1 MSYSSAKTENRGSF
15 VLTQLMG
22 RYRAAVKIEGP
33 EKAYVTT
40 RKEFHAFLDTYSG
53 QACGRFGRL
62 AFAHIC
68 YRAGKL
74 DAAASLYAQAMKD
87 FPNSR
92 MIKDMAACGLGY
104 CYEEKGEYKKAV
116 GLFKSVVKD
125 PGAVMAD
132 EAMFTLGRL
141 YGDLG
146 EKGKR
151 TEILKRL
158 AEQHPDSIY
167 QKIAQE
173 EGA

>member
-1 MSYSSAKTENRGSF
+1 
-15 VLTQLMG
+15 
-22 RYRAAVKIEGP
+22 
-33 EKAYVTT
+33 
-40 RKEFHAFLDTYSG
+40 
-53 QACGRFGRL
+53 
-62 AFAHIC
+62 
-68 YRAGKL
+68 
-74 DAAASLYAQAMKD
+74 
-87 FPNSR
+87 
-92 MIKDMAACGLGY
+92 
-104 CYEEKGEYKKAV
+104 V